1 MHENCKYRHVSGFK
15 DNYVCIA
22 QQAGL
27 LCCCDDAGGKKKG
40 AVGLQPVQDSI
51 CEFHSHKQRTSSDQ
65 GKKTLRFRSR
75 ISPVAKGGYW
85 GSGGTG
91 SVSQKMESTWSR
103 SHRARSKQMPRSGN
117 GWGSEQRKAAAHST
131 ARNVLI
137 YVGVQLHFPIQSRI
151 GTPDNQAKR
160 RKVCENF

>member
-65 GKKTLRFRSR
+65 GKKNVKVSVTNKPSGQGRVLRIWRNWKC
-75 ISPVAKGGYW
+75 IP
-85 GSGGTG
+85 
-91 SVSQKMESTWSR
+91 E
-103 SHRARSKQMPRSGN
+103 N
-117 GWGSEQRKAAAHST
+117 GKYLVPLPSSS
-131 ARNVLI
+131 
-137 YVGVQLHFPIQSRI
+137 F
-151 GTPDNQAKR
+151 
-160 RKVCENF
+160 